1 MLPICEQK
9 GRCTFLYHSPPAGI
23 LWSYNHPCILNI
35 RFICIELQISLSVR
49 AHHMQLKRHCP
60 AKRLHLFL
68 LHVKYTSL
76 FFVHLTLA
84 FRQLGLDWL
93 ACMPKPS
100 FICLGLFQ
108 PPPLHAGFLQV
119 RNKETVTLSHAK
131 TKLTMVRVLC
141 EKFPFLTPMSRVLK
155 YEHRSTIDNP
165 LL

>member
-76 FFVHLTLA
+76 FFCTPYASLPAAWIGLAGVHAKAIFHMPGPFPATP
-84 FRQLGLDWL
+84 L
-93 ACMPKPS
+93 AC
-100 FICLGLFQ
+100 
-108 PPPLHAGFLQV
+108 
-119 RNKETVTLSHAK
+119 R
-131 TKLTMVRVLC
+131 
-141 EKFPFLTPMSRVLK
+141 FLTSPKQRNSHFISCQNK
-155 YEHRSTIDNP
+155 IDNGSRA
-165 LL
+165 LREISISDTDVSCIEVRASINNR